1 MVDTGIDISIF
12 KPNSIRGTTSS
23 KADIR
28 VIVTDLL
35 DTADWSSEGTLQCFY
50 HWQDDHRTAIGLA
63 ILSSQAFSKAT
74 C

>member
-12 KPNSIRGTTSS
+12 KPHSIRGTTSS

-35 DTADWSSEGTLQCFY
+35 DTADWSSEGTFQCFY
-50 HWQDDHRTAIGLA
+50 HWQDDHRTAFGLA